1 MLAGWDIFAFRI
13 SQDGKRRKPVWLWL
27 KLLIFLL
34 NSGAGSVARYA
45 TLFKII
51 NVADFFVFLLLLDL
65 DAASVRRQNFTSYL
79 YFNFASLQPFLA
91 ARKRNAKNM
100 PTKFYI
106 PGVSLRNSTQD
117 KCGRW
122 MIETTGHR
130 QITTRCSRDQAFWLS
145 VIKASIPIAGICE
158 KRSHKYPREI
168 NWTLRSIKQKPR
180 LTDLT
185 LAREESQPRNNK
197 FLRVSYA
204 IIYNIVHDKYQNNR
218 NKLLIYSLFP
228 RACRTLFSGV
238 RSLQLLDQFWC
249 FPRFNNV
256 SSFDMQRSAMTTT
269 SFLFQ

>member
-1 MLAGWDIFAFRI
+1 MLPTSLYSCCCLIWTQRPSEDRI
-13 SQDGKRRKPVWLWL
+13 S
-27 KLLIFLL
+27 LLICIL
-34 NSGAGSVARYA
+34 
-45 TLFKII
+45 I
-51 NVADFFVFLLLLDL
+51 
-65 DAASVRRQNFTSYL
+65 
-79 YFNFASLQPFLA
+79 SLHSNRSWQ
-91 ARKRNAKNM
+91 REKEMQKK

-145 VIKASIPIAGICE
+145 VIKASIRIAGICE

-228 RACRTLFSGV
+228 RARRTLFSGV

-269 SFLFQ
+269 SLLFPITCVTYNFCWNCKKITFFLNSN